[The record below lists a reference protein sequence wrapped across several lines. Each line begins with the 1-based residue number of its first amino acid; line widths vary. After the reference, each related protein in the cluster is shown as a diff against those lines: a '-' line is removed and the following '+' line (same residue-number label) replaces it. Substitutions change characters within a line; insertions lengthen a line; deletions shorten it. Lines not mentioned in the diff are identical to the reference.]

1 MNLILTGICVGMT
14 LLVVIIMH
22 NLQKGILKIL
32 LCCKRDDRILAPII
46 MKRLDTSRV
55 QNTKIAMMVTASI
68 AFLMFQT
75 GAQETSMAYF

>member
-14 LLVVIIMH
+14 LLVVVIMH

>member
-1 MNLILTGICVGMT
+1 MT
-14 LLVVIIMH
+14 LLVVVIMH